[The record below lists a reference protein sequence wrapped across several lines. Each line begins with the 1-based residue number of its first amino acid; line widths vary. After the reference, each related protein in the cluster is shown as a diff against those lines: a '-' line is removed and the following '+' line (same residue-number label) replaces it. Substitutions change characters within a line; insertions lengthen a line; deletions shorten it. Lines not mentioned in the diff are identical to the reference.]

1 VAGWADDWIDAAEE
15 IVRIEFKR
23 KYAVAVDSND
33 DDDDGLRAMP
43 SKKKVRFISLT
54 NSASVL
60 NDVLLDTEYLRQ
72 LAVTCST
79 KD

>member
-15 IVRIEFKR
+15 IVRTEFER
-23 KYAVAVDSND
+23 KYAVAVDS
-33 DDDDGLRAMP
+33 DDDGLRAMP

-79 KD
+79 ED